1 MLETD
6 QNQDQ
11 NQDQD
16 QDQDQDQN
24 QDQDQD
30 QDQDQNQDQ
39 NQSQNQDLSQNQD
52 QDQDQNQDQNQSQS
66 QNQDLSQN
74 QDQDQDQNQDQNQSQ
89 SQNQDQ
95 DQDLSQNQDQDQDQ
109 SQNQDQDLSQNQD
122 QDQDQDQNQDQNQS
136 QSQNQDQDQDLS
148 QNQDQDQDQNNPQ
161 TRTSAAAF
169 KAFLMKSSTKTNTNL
184 YDHLTQVLLKIMD
197 ERPPDVVDVFE
208 DISREVKRA
217 QFVNKQSTLRDMSED
232 DPAVT
237 LAEQQRSLFIFPEEQ
252 DQEDELLEPALP
264 NLTEVGHYLEQIG
277 VGLGR
282 GELLKV
288 YLALRQLVKTNAL
301 PRCRFWGK
309 ILGTESNY
317 IIAEVEYR
325 EGEEEEDERSEEEVF
340 GERDNEEKE
349 DREVRDRIDIPQS
362 TYKPPP
368 VVPVEAPGTGT
379 NKCVYYVSKEPGFP
393 WTKLPSVTPA
403 QITCARQI
411 RKFFTGRLD
420 APIMS
425 YPPFPGNE
433 ANYLR
438 AQIARISAGTQVSP
452 LGFYQFKEE
461 EGFEEDER
469 PQDSYEVNPEF
480 EGISA
485 AKLSKSLSLW
495 VHHTQHILEQGRCTW
510 VNLTI
515 KAEELNDEE
524 EEEKEEEPEEA
535 EPEIGPPLLT
545 TLSQDAE
552 LFHTPPWTLKISS
565 SLTPEH
571 AVAYVRSNLW
581 PGAYAYAFGKKF
593 ENIYIGWGL
602 KYTGGGYSPPVPH
615 PPQREYPSGPE
626 ITEAL
631 DPTVEEE
638 QALKDALEEQ
648 EAAKEEMEET
658 DEEEDDD

>member
-1 MLETD
+1 MHSRERHTDAELDEHLATPLATQQRLVHPKGRMSAVETN
-6 QNQDQ
+6 QN
-11 NQDQD
+11 
-16 QDQDQDQN
+16 
-24 QDQDQD
+24 
-30 QDQDQNQDQ
+30 
-39 NQSQNQDLSQNQD
+39 
-52 QDQDQNQDQNQSQS
+52 
-66 QNQDLSQN
+66 
-74 QDQDQDQNQDQNQSQ
+74 
-89 SQNQDQ
+89 
-95 DQDLSQNQDQDQDQ
+95 
-109 SQNQDQDLSQNQD
+109 
-122 QDQDQDQNQDQNQS
+122 
-136 QSQNQDQDQDLS
+136 
-148 QNQDQDQDQNNPQ
+148 QDQDQNNPQ
-161 TRTSAAAF
+161 HFSMAL
-169 KAFLMKSSTKTNTNL
+169 KSFLMKSSTKTNTNL

-197 ERPPDVVDVFE
+197 ERPPDAVDVFE

-217 QFVNKQSTLRDMSED
+217 QFESKQSTLRDMSED

-264 NLTEVGHYLEQIG
+264 NLTQMAHYLEQIG
-277 VGLGR
+277 VGPGR
-282 GELLKV
+282 GELQRV
-288 YLALRQLVKTNAL
+288 FLALRQLVKNNTL

-309 ILGTESNY
+309 ILGMESNY

-325 EGEEEEDERSEEEVF
+325 EGEEEEDERSEEEEEEQEQSKGEAY
-340 GERDNEEKE
+340 GERDEEKE
-349 DREVRDRIDIPQS
+349 ETEIDIPQS

-452 LGFYQFKEE
+452 LGFYHFKEE
-461 EGFEEDER
+461 EGFEEDEL

-524 EEEKEEEPEEA
+524 EKVEEPEETA
-535 EPEIGPPLLT
+535 PEPGPPLLT
-545 TLSQDAE
+545 TLAQDAE

-631 DPTVEEE
+631 DPSVE
-638 QALKDALEEQ
+638 KEQ
-648 EAAKEEMEET
+648 ELQDELVVKEAVKEEMEDET

>member
-1 MLETD
+1 MSAVETN
-6 QNQDQ
+6 QN
-11 NQDQD
+11 
-16 QDQDQDQN
+16 
-24 QDQDQD
+24 
-30 QDQDQNQDQ
+30 
-39 NQSQNQDLSQNQD
+39 
-52 QDQDQNQDQNQSQS
+52 
-66 QNQDLSQN
+66 
-74 QDQDQDQNQDQNQSQ
+74 
-89 SQNQDQ
+89 
-95 DQDLSQNQDQDQDQ
+95 
-109 SQNQDQDLSQNQD
+109 
-122 QDQDQDQNQDQNQS
+122 
-136 QSQNQDQDQDLS
+136 
-148 QNQDQDQDQNNPQ
+148 QDQDQNNPQ
-161 TRTSAAAF
+161 TRDFAMAL

-277 VGLGR
+277 VGPGR

-309 ILGTESNY
+309 ILGMESNY

-325 EGEEEEDERSEEEVF
+325 EGEEEEDERSEEEEEEEEEEQEQSKGEAY
-340 GERDNEEKE
+340 GERDEEKE
-349 DREVRDRIDIPQS
+349 ETEGIEPPQS

-461 EGFEEDER
+461 EGFEEDEL
-469 PQDSYEVNPEF
+469 PPDSYEVNPEF

-485 AKLSKSLSLW
+485 AKLSKSLSSW
-495 VHHTQHILEQGRCTW
+495 VHHTQHILVQGRCTW

-552 LFHTPPWTLKISS
+552 LFHTPPWSLRLSS
-565 SLTPEH
+565 YLVPEN

-581 PGAYAYAFGKKF
+581 PGAYAYATGKKF

-602 KYTGGGYSPPVPH
+602 KYAGEGYSPPVPP
-615 PPQREYPSGPE
+615 PPQTEYPSGPE

-631 DPTVEEE
+631 DPTVEKE
-638 QALKDALEEQ
+638 QELKELEEQ
-648 EAAKEEMEET
+648 EAAKEEKDDS
-658 DEEEDDD
+658 DEEEDEDD